1 MDALVLAVYDPVQE
15 RPVAVTVTTSVT
27 DGVTVT
33 LGDQEVS
40 IIVLDGRL
48 CFQQVE

>member
-1 MDALVLAVYDPVQE
+1 MEAFVLVMRDPVTDT
-15 RPVAVTVTTSVT
+15 PVGVTVTMSVT

-48 CFQQVE
+48 CFQQVG